1 MYICLY
7 CSPDGKETRLSADV
21 AQIGAVEIV
30 RQLDN
35 GFVVDLAVLGYFQR
49 MNLENLQ
56 SKETTLHVIYIW
68 KRSSCYISF
77 NILTVPARWAKEFQ
91 FYDPNDRDAEAQDP
105 VYRVDWWP

>member
-1 MYICLY
+1 MCIFCL
-7 CSPDGKETRLSADV
+7 PDGKEARLSADV

-35 GFVVDLAVLGYFQR
+35 GFIVNLAVLGYFQR

-56 SKETTLHVIYIW
+56 TKETTLYFSYIW
-68 KRSSCYISF
+68 QRSSHYISC

-91 FYDPNDRDAEAQDP
+91 FYDPNDRDAVAQDP
-105 VYRVDWWP
+105 VYQVDWWP